1 MTEALK
7 IAVSGLNDAVLRVV
21 NVASNVVNALSTG
34 RLPEKSAEKATSYQP
49 QDVVTL
55 SDSVGDNAMGVH
67 STLKPR
73 EPAYVTASD
82 PKSPHAN
89 AAGLV
94 AAPNVDLASEMIQL
108 KMAEIAYKA
117 NAAVIRAERK
127 NDKEL
132 LDTLA

>member
-1 MTEALK
+1 MSEALK

-34 RLPEKSAEKATSYQP
+34 HLPETPGGKATSYQP

-55 SDSVGDNAMGVH
+55 SDSVGDNIMGVH
-67 STLKPR
+67 STLRPR
-73 EPAYVTASD
+73 EPAYAAAPAPD
-82 PKSPHAN
+82 SPDAN

-94 AAPNVDLASEMIQL
+94 AAPNVDLASEL
-108 KMAEIAYKA
+108 VNAKMAEIAYKA